1 LTALR
6 KTHARLSLSRMP
18 SEVQLVRDLW
28 RAHENGGVDA
38 FFALVG
44 EDVVWQPFL
53 TGDRV
58 FRSTSELRQA
68 LADLAEQGIRYDAQL
83 HDLEQHGNVVL
94 VHGILRVS
102 NNGRF
107 DETPVHWAYHFRD
120 GRLRRQSTHATHE
133 DALEAFSA
141 LRLLDEATF
150 SIAEDA
156 SSEGE
161 RVIRLRGELD
171 IESALAPRGPAR
183 GARPRR
189 AEVHGL
195 HRAARPPARA
205 SGRRRG
211 PLGDRPAQRSADH
224 PAPVRHDRRARGA
237 AGRDVLTQR
246 ATLRPPRWA

>member
-1 LTALR
+1 
-6 KTHARLSLSRMP
+6 MP
-18 SEVQLVRDLW
+18 SQVQLVRELW
-28 RAHENGGVDA
+28 RAHEAGGLDA
-38 FFALVG
+38 FFAVAG

-53 TGDRV
+53 TGNQV
-58 FRSTSELRQA
+58 FRGSTELREA
-68 LADLAEQGIRYDAQL
+68 LTSLAEQGIRYEPQL

-171 IESALAPRGPAR
+171 IESAPDLERVLLR
-183 GARPRR
+183 
-189 AEVHGL
+189 
-195 HRAARPPARA
+195 
-205 SGRRRG
+205 S
-211 PLGDRPAQRSADH
+211 RPAGQRVVLDLAELKFMDSTGLR
-224 PAPVRHDRRARGA
+224 VLLRARVA
-237 AGRDVLTQR
+237 ADEGRWEIG
-246 ATLRPPRWA
+246 LRNVPQTIRRLFDMTGVHAALPAETS